1 VAADAPLLKHIK
13 TETVTETDFQAVF
26 KTAGTVRAVPSR
38 YAEVAP
44 PFAGRVLKSYVQL
57 GQRVA
62 AGAPVFELGSS
73 DFYEATKAFF
83 AAQSNAELAKVHLKR
98 QTELAERGVAAQRD
112 LEQARNEEHIAAKE
126 YEQARASLQLFNIDA
141 DALQMGEP
149 LKVTSPIA
157 GEVVRCA
164 ITTGSYIKEDAEPLV
179 VVADL
184 SRVWVAALVKENSFG
199 SIRQGASVEVFTN
212 AEPDVSIKGTIHYI
226 GEMLNEETRS
236 LEVIVECDNADRR
249 LKLGMFCDVHF
260 LAVPEKAIIVP
271 QTAVMQEQESDC
283 VLVEKSPGRFERRKV
298 KTASAGVNTRIISGL
313 SAGEKIVTEG
323 GIYLN

>member
-1 VAADAPLLKHIK
+1 MNKLFLMASLCISLYACKKNISLENNTNIQYKGDTIYVAENSIVNSKLKIV
-13 TETVTETDFQAVF
+13 TVEPQDFSEEF
-26 KTAGTVRAVPSR
+26 ITSGTVRAVPSR

-184 SRVWVAALVKENSFG
+184 SRV
-199 SIRQGASVEVFTN
+199 
-212 AEPDVSIKGTIHYI
+212 
-226 GEMLNEETRS
+226 
-236 LEVIVECDNADRR
+236 
-249 LKLGMFCDVHF
+249 
-260 LAVPEKAIIVP
+260 
-271 QTAVMQEQESDC
+271 
-283 VLVEKSPGRFERRKV
+283 
-298 KTASAGVNTRIISGL
+298 
-313 SAGEKIVTEG
+313 
-323 GIYLN
+323 